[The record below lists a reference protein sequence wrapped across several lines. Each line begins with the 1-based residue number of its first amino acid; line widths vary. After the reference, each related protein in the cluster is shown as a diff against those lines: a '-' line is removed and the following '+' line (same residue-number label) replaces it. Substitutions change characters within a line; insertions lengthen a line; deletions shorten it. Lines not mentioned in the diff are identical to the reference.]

1 VLERVALEP
10 DASGA
15 TPPGDLINAIS
26 RSLSTERP
34 AIVAAVSGGSDST
47 ALLLLLKDFTRR
59 TANAPRLVAVT
70 VDHGLRPESADEARA
85 VARLAARL
93 GVDHRTLRWNG
104 PKPATGIA
112 AAAREARYRLLAQAA
127 TEAGTDIVVTA
138 HTADDQAETVF
149 MRRERGDGMGLS
161 GMAPAALFDG
171 KAWIVRP
178 LLGTRREAL
187 RGFLK
192 ANSTDWI
199 DDPSN
204 VDPRSER
211 ARVRAGL
218 SRPKGATSEVEALL
232 DLARV
237 CAENRKRTASAAAR
251 LVSKFV
257 RQAEPG
263 LLFADP
269 AFATADDRP
278 AAILALRVLLAV
290 AGGST
295 QLPDGARTEHLL
307 AQLANPPFRATLS
320 RCLVAAR
327 RDGVWLARELRDLP
341 APQSVRGGMIWDGRF
356 RVVAAGSADASIA
369 AAGDEAASGG
379 EDGRNVPALAVR
391 AALAARPVVTGG
403 NAPGPAVI
411 PVAAPYARFLSSFDI
426 ELARAVSAL
435 VGAPPI
441 PDPPCGGHNVGQA

>member
-1 VLERVALEP
+1 MLEP

-15 TPPGDLINAIS
+15 TPPGELINVIS
-26 RSLSTERP
+26 RSVSTDRP

-47 ALLLLLKDFTRR
+47 ALLLLLKDFIKR

-70 VDHGLRPESADEARA
+70 VDHGLRSESADEAKA
-85 VARLAARL
+85 VAQLAARL
-93 GVDHRTLRWNG
+93 GVEHRTLRWSG

-127 TEAGTDIVVTA
+127 TDAGTDTVFTA

-149 MRRERGDGMGLS
+149 MRRQRGDGMGLA
-161 GMAPAALFDG
+161 GMAPATLFDG

-178 LLGTRREAL
+178 LLETRREVL
-187 RGFLK
+187 RVFLK
-192 ANSTDWI
+192 SNSTGWI

-204 VDPRSER
+204 VDRRSER

-218 SRPKGATSEVEALL
+218 AGPKGATSDVEALL
-232 DLARV
+232 DLARIS
-237 CAENRKRTASAAAR
+237 AENRKNTGGAAAR
-251 LVSKFV
+251 LVSQFV

-263 LLFADP
+263 LIFADP

-278 AAILALRVLLAV
+278 AAIIALRVLLAV
-290 AGGST
+290 AGGSA
-295 QLPDGARTEHLL
+295 QLPDEARTEHLL

-320 RCLVAAR
+320 RCLVVAR

-356 RVVAAGSADASIA
+356 RVVADGSAEASIA
-369 AAGDEAASGG
+369 AAGDEAAREG
-379 EDGRNVPALAVR
+379 EDSRNAPALALR

-403 NAPGPAVI
+403 SAPGPAAI
-411 PVAAPYARFLSSFDI
+411 PVAGPYARFLPSFDI
-426 ELARAVSAL
+426 ELVRAVSAL
-435 VGAPPI
+435 VGASPI
-441 PDPPCGGHNVGQA
+441 SDPPCSGHNVRQA